1 MIGLIFK
8 IPTFKFLCF
17 CTLIHSY
24 VIPFW
29 GSKGKV
35 ELDIWDESS
44 SILGSFSSGRPI
56 KIWFAKRSACVFA
69 ELLSFIVR
77 SDKELFK
84 ISMLCFEKIRLK
96 IINDKI
102 DDFLRSLN

>member
-1 MIGLIFK
+1 MMGLIFK

-17 CTLIHSY
+17 CTLIQSY
-24 VIPFW
+24 VFPIW

-44 SILGSFSSGRPI
+44 SIFGSFLSGRPT
-56 KIWFAKRSACVFA
+56 KTWFTKRSACVFA
-69 ELLSFIVR
+69 ELLSFMVR
-77 SDKELFK
+77 TDFELFI
-84 ISMLCFEKIRLK
+84 ISMLCFEKIRFK

-102 DDFLRSLN
+102 DDFLSSLN